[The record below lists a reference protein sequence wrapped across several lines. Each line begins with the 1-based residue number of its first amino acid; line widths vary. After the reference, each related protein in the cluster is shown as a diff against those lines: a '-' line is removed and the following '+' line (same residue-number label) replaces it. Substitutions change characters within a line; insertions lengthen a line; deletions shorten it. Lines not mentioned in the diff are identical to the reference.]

1 MLERIKCLKIA
12 LAEVKDKKSLGD
24 TTPEDKNNHKSS
36 KSTNANDN
44 CETNVQPF
52 VGGYFGSIFK

>member
-1 MLERIKCLKIA
+1 MRERIKCLKNS
-12 LAEVKDKKSLGD
+12 LAEVKEKKSLGD
-24 TTPEDKNNHKSS
+24 ITPEDKNNHKSS

-44 CETNVQPF
+44 CEPNVQPV

>member
-1 MLERIKCLKIA
+1 MLERIKCLKNA
-12 LAEVKDKKSLGD
+12 LAEAKEKKSFGD